1 MKNLTIRQ
9 KLFISTIVTII
20 GFVILIFEMNFT
32 VKELTLLK
40 NTETNIRL
48 LEADMLML
56 RRNEKDFIIRTDL
69 KYKNIFKENIDN
81 FYKRLDNL
89 TKSLTKL
96 GLNTK
101 NIKEYESILKEYE
114 NIFYKFVNKQIEIGL
129 NHKSGLNGSL
139 RKSVHNIQNIAQK
152 SDNFELLANIYDL
165 RKHEKDFM
173 LRRDL
178 KYVENYNKVVNKI
191 LSSQVNDTV
200 SKYLLAYQKDFL
212 LLVKNEQE
220 KGLTSSLGIQGE
232 MRNTIH
238 KTETILKKIE
248 ETISAEI
255 VSTIEEENIK
265 RYITIA
271 IIVLLVIGLSFY
283 ISSLLLKNIRTFREG
298 LTDFFA
304 YLNKQTKETKELEVY
319 GKDAISNM
327 SIMVNDNIVKI
338 RKQIESDEKFINEV
352 IYMVED
358 IKKGYLDK
366 RFENQVESHNLE
378 KLRLNMNEMLEN
390 LNDIIGKNTNNILDI
405 LKSFS
410 ELDFTNEIKNDK
422 AKIPVSLNNV
432 NKLITQMLIE
442 NKSNGLTLEKSSNI
456 LMKNVES
463 LSSASNETAVSLEE
477 TAAALEEI
485 TSNISSN
492 TENIIQMSSYTN
504 ELTGSTNIGKKLASK
519 TTISMDEINQEVNAI
534 NEAITV
540 IDQIAFQTNIL
551 SLNAAVEAATAG
563 EAGKGFAVVAQEVRN
578 LASRSA
584 QAASEIKTLVE
595 TATVKANNGKE
606 IADKMIEGYNGLNS
620 NVNKTIELIS
630 NIEMASKEQLKGV
643 EQINKAINALDK
655 QTQKNAEVALQTK
668 SIAQATLTISNI
680 IVQDVDSKKFIG
692 KNSVQVKEIESI
704 ESNKTDFCSQTK
716 EEKEETNIK
725 DKE

>member
-81 FYKRLDNL
+81 FYKRLADL

-492 TENIIQMSSYTN
+492 TENIIKMS
-504 ELTGSTNIGKKLASK
+504 
-519 TTISMDEINQEVNAI
+519 
-534 NEAITV
+534 
-540 IDQIAFQTNIL
+540 
-551 SLNAAVEAATAG
+551 
-563 EAGKGFAVVAQEVRN
+563 
-578 LASRSA
+578 
-584 QAASEIKTLVE
+584 
-595 TATVKANNGKE
+595 
-606 IADKMIEGYNGLNS
+606 
-620 NVNKTIELIS
+620 
-630 NIEMASKEQLKGV
+630 
-643 EQINKAINALDK
+643 
-655 QTQKNAEVALQTK
+655 
-668 SIAQATLTISNI
+668 
-680 IVQDVDSKKFIG
+680 
-692 KNSVQVKEIESI
+692 
-704 ESNKTDFCSQTK
+704 
-716 EEKEETNIK
+716 
-725 DKE
+725 